1 MIETI
6 AKFVEREI
14 GRIENNSSNRDEIL
28 TKRGFRK
35 RSGVAI
41 KLFIATTSLHPLHKG
56 RKPSES
62 TCVKT
67 SWRVWRRWRDTP
79 HFHGVEYI
87 FVHDESSNDK
97 PDDSSIFHCG
107 VWCIAAIL
115 SYRSSGENI
124 ASLTFTITYFGLPMR
139 VSKTPRYP
147 KLFKL

>member
-28 TKRGFRK
+28 TKRGK

-56 RKPSES
+56 RKSSES

-87 FVHDESSNDK
+87 LRDESSNDK
-97 PDDSSIFHCG
+97 PDDSSIFYCG

-115 SYRSSGENI
+115 SYRSSAENI